1 MNKRDLQRFRKLL
14 LTHRDA
20 LVGNVK
26 RALSG
31 DIHVDPDDFP
41 DEMDTASSEVNLQFT
56 GRLREREQ
64 GLLAKIET
72 ALEKIE
78 DGEYGACVSCG
89 EDIGIKRLRARPVAE
104 LCIDC
109 KSEQEKLER
118 RTG

>member
-1 MNKRDLQRFRKLL
+1 LIKRELQKFRTLL
-14 LTHRDA
+14 LAQRDE
-20 LVGNVK
+20 LVGNAK

-64 GLLAKIET
+64 GLLSKIDA

-78 DGEYGACVSCG
+78 HGEYGKCVSCG
-89 EDIGIKRLRARPVAE
+89 EDIGLARLRARPVAE
-104 LCIDC
+104 LCIEC
-109 KSEQEKLER
+109 KAEEEKLER

>member
-1 MNKRDLQRFRKLL
+1 MNKRELTKFRKLL
-14 LTHRDA
+14 LAQRDE
-20 LVGNVK
+20 LVGNAK

-64 GLLAKIET
+64 GLLAKIES

-78 DGEYGACVSCG
+78 QGEYGECMSCG